1 MNPKNFKGLSE
12 KQVLTKRKKYGFNE
26 IIDQNKVTPF
36 QILLRQVKNN
46 FVIYLLLLAV
56 FISYFVGK
64 EFTAYTLLGV
74 ITMVIVIGFVQEYK
88 AEEAIQSLKNMLVPV
103 SKVIRDGD
111 QITIESREIVP
122 DDILVLNNGDKIP
135 ADCVIIESNSI
146 RVNESSLT
154 GESVEVAKSQM
165 TNGSE
170 IQDLNMLF
178 MGTFVVSGKAI
189 AKVSHTGMNTKFGK
203 IAHLISTAEKTLL
216 LQDKVNFIARKMVY
230 LALSISILTGFIIGI
245 RAESLNNETL
255 IEILILV
262 VALSVSAFPEGF
274 PVVLISTLAIGA
286 KRMSE
291 KNALVNRMS
300 IIETLGEVTL
310 ICSDKTGTIT
320 KGEMAVKKILINDKV
335 FEVSG
340 TGYNSIGKIS
350 INNKDV
356 SPFEDT
362 DLTNLIKTG
371 VICND
376 ADSGGS
382 PTEMSLKYL
391 GLKAQINADDFKI
404 ERINEIPFGSEHKF
418 MSVLVMENNQKITY
432 VKGAPE
438 KVLNMSA
445 YYSIDGKSHKITD
458 KEISHLRKKYSQM
471 EKDSLRVIAF
481 AYKKESPN
489 VNKVSSD
496 GLTFLGF
503 VGIEDAP
510 RNEVFEAINQTKKSG
525 IKVVM
530 ITGDSRETA
539 TSIAAQVGIIG
550 KALTGL
556 ELDKLSDDEIKANF
570 EDIGIYARVTPEH
583 KIRLV
588 KIFKSLN
595 HIVAMTGDGVND
607 APALKEAHVGIAMGR
622 NGTDVSR
629 SSSDLILRDDNF
641 ATIVTAIGEGRLI
654 FNNIRKFVSL
664 QLSLN
669 VAELSILFLGVL
681 LAPYFGWGVPILASI
696 QILFINLITDNLS
709 ALTLG
714 LNPSSPDIYEQKPKS
729 NQKIVNKELLKL
741 IGITSLLMTF
751 ITLLAY
757 NLSINYFNHSPQE
770 AQSVALLTL
779 VLAEIA
785 TAFSF
790 RSFRKYII
798 GRSIFINPYLAFTSA
813 LSIMFSLIII
823 YSPINQFFETTPLSY
838 DVLLIPFISFVVMV
852 LLNDIVKFLNLKRNK
867 YLSDI
872 K

>member
-1 MNPKNFKGLSE
+1 
-12 KQVLTKRKKYGFNE
+12 
-26 IIDQNKVTPF
+26 
-36 QILLRQVKNN
+36 
-46 FVIYLLLLAV
+46 
-56 FISYFVGK
+56 
-64 EFTAYTLLGV
+64 
-74 ITMVIVIGFVQEYK
+74 
-88 AEEAIQSLKNMLVPV
+88 
-103 SKVIRDGD
+103 
-111 QITIESREIVP
+111 
-122 DDILVLNNGDKIP
+122 
-135 ADCVIIESNSI
+135 
-146 RVNESSLT
+146 
-154 GESVEVAKSQM
+154 
-165 TNGSE
+165 
-170 IQDLNMLF
+170 
-178 MGTFVVSGKAI
+178 
-189 AKVSHTGMNTKFGK
+189 
-203 IAHLISTAEKTLL
+203 
-216 LQDKVNFIARKMVY
+216 
-230 LALSISILTGFIIGI
+230 
-245 RAESLNNETL
+245 
-255 IEILILV
+255 
-262 VALSVSAFPEGF
+262 
-274 PVVLISTLAIGA
+274 
-286 KRMSE
+286 
-291 KNALVNRMS
+291 
-300 IIETLGEVTL
+300 
-310 ICSDKTGTIT
+310 
-320 KGEMAVKKILINDKV
+320 
-335 FEVSG
+335 
-340 TGYNSIGKIS
+340 
-350 INNKDV
+350 
-356 SPFEDT
+356 
-362 DLTNLIKTG
+362 
-371 VICND
+371 
-376 ADSGGS
+376 
-382 PTEMSLKYL
+382 
-391 GLKAQINADDFKI
+391 
-404 ERINEIPFGSEHKF
+404 
-418 MSVLVMENNQKITY
+418 
-432 VKGAPE
+432 
-438 KVLNMSA
+438 
-445 YYSIDGKSHKITD
+445 
-458 KEISHLRKKYSQM
+458 
-471 EKDSLRVIAF
+471 
-481 AYKKESPN
+481 
-489 VNKVSSD
+489 
-496 GLTFLGF
+496 
-503 VGIEDAP
+503 
-510 RNEVFEAINQTKKSG
+510 
-525 IKVVM
+525 M

-757 NLSINYFNHSPQE
+757 NLSINYFNHSSQE

>member
-1 MNPKNFKGLSE
+1 MNSKKYPGIND
-12 KQVLTKRKKYGFNE
+12 KQVLARRKKFGFNE
-26 IIDQNKVTPF
+26 IVDQNKVTPI

-46 FVIYLLLLAV
+46 FVIYLLLVAV
-56 FISYFVGK
+56 IISYFVGK
-64 EFTAYTLLGV
+64 EFTAFTLLGV
-74 ITMVIVIGFVQEYK
+74 IFMVVTIGFVQEYK
-88 AEEAIQSLKNMLVPV
+88 AEEAIQSLKNMLVPI
-103 SKVIRDGD
+103 SKVIRNGI
-111 QITIESREIVP
+111 QINLESREIVP
-122 DDILVLNNGDKIP
+122 DDILVLNSGDKIP
-135 ADCVIIESNSI
+135 ADCVILESNSV

-154 GESVEVAKSQM
+154 GESVEIAKSPL
-165 TNGSE
+165 TDGHD
-170 IQDLNMLF
+170 IQDSNSLF

-189 AKVSHTGMNTKFGK
+189 AKVSHTGMNTKFGN

-216 LQDKVNFIARKMVY
+216 LQNKVNFIARKMVY
-230 LALSISILTGFIIGI
+230 IALSISVLTGLIIGF
-245 RAESLNNETL
+245 RAEELNNDIL

-262 VALSVSAFPEGF
+262 VALAVSAFPEGF

-286 KRMSE
+286 KKMSE

-320 KGEMAVKKILINDKV
+320 KGEMAVKKIITTEKEFDV
-335 FEVSG
+335 TG
-340 TGYNSIGKIS
+340 TGYNFTGKIFH
-350 INNKDV
+350 NNKEV
-356 SPFEDT
+356 APFQDL

-376 ADSGGS
+376 ADTQGS
-382 PTEMSLKYL
+382 PTEMSLKFL
-391 GLKAQINADDFKI
+391 GLKAPINVDDFEI

-418 MSVLVMENNQKITY
+418 MSVLVLENNQKLSY

-438 KVLNMSA
+438 KIISMCSEYSLN
-445 YYSIDGKSHKITD
+445 GKSLKLTD

-471 EKDSLRVIAF
+471 EKDALRVIAF
-481 AYKKESPN
+481 AYKKENPN
-489 VNKVSSD
+489 LNKVSSE
-496 GLTFLGF
+496 GLIFLGF

-510 RNEVFEAINQTKKSG
+510 REEVFEAINQTKKSG

-530 ITGDSRETA
+530 ITGDSKQTA
-539 TSIAAQVGIIG
+539 ISIASQVGIFG
-550 KALTGL
+550 KAITGL
-556 ELDKLSDDEIKANF
+556 ELDKLTDAEIKAGF
-570 EDIGIYARVTPEH
+570 EETGIYSRVTPEH

-588 KIFKSLN
+588 RIFKSLN

-629 SSSDLILRDDNF
+629 SAADLILRDDNF

-669 VAELSILFLGVL
+669 SAELLILFIGVL
-681 LAPYFGWGVPILASI
+681 LAPFFGWGVPILASI

-714 LNPSSPDIYEQKPKS
+714 LNPSSPDIFEQKPKS

-741 IGITSLLMTF
+741 ISITSLLMTF
-751 ITLLAY
+751 VTLFAY
-757 NLSINYFNHSPQE
+757 NISINFFNHTPTE

-790 RSFRKYII
+790 RSFRKYIV
-798 GRSIFINPYLAFTSA
+798 GRSILINPYLAVTS
-813 LSIMFSLIII
+813 LFSIILTLIVI
-823 YSPINQFFETTPLSY
+823 YSPLNKFFETTPLSY
-838 DVLLIPFISFVVMV
+838 DILLIPFFSFVFMIF
-852 LLNDIVKFLNLKRNK
+852 LNDIVKFFNLRRNK
-867 YLSDI
+867 YLSEI